1 VSRPRL
7 NRPIRVGV
15 FGIGRG
21 KSFATQAANMD
32 GVELVALCDQRRQAL
47 QDFAASCPGVTTYT
61 DYDEFLHH
69 EMDAVVLANY
79 ATEHAP
85 AAVKA
90 LERGLHVQS
99 ENIACKT
106 MGEAVALARA
116 VQTSGCIYMY
126 AENYCYNVSMQEMR
140 HLYRRGVIGELR
152 LADGEYVHPMS
163 PDQKMWYSPEWD
175 HWRNW
180 LPATYYCTHS
190 MGPLMYITRTR
201 PVKVSGFLV
210 PYDDRDPTCAQT
222 AKRSD
227 LAGMVVCQMDN
238 GAVVRLLMGHLKC
251 HMLWFRIFGHRGSME
266 TLRHGDTSMVRV
278 HKEPWEL
285 KPGEPPEVCYKPV
298 FRKHHAEAS
307 RAGHG
312 GGDYFT
318 LLEFVDAIR
327 KGKSP
332 YLDVYRGLQMSTV
345 GILAYRSA
353 LAGGQMLD
361 VPSFRKASELS
372 AWENDNWSPDP
383 ADAGPEQPLPSVLGA
398 VEKAPEVRA
407 QFEQR
412 VSELRKDWG

>member
-1 VSRPRL
+1 MTGT
-7 NRPIRVGV
+7 IRIGV

-21 KSFATQAANMD
+21 KSFAVQAAGME
-32 GVELVALCDQRRQAL
+32 GVELVALCDRREQAL
-47 QDFAASCPGVTTYT
+47 TEFAASYPTVTTYT
-61 DYDEFLHH
+61 DYDAFLQHD
-69 EMDAVVLANY
+69 MDAVVLANY

-90 LERGLHVQS
+90 LQRGLHVQS

-106 MGEAVALARA
+106 MGEAVALIRA
-116 VQTSGCIYMY
+116 VQASGRIYMY

-140 HLYRRGVIGELR
+140 HLYRRGVIGELK

-163 PDQKMWYSPEWD
+163 TDQRIWHAPEWG

-180 LPATYYCTHS
+180 LPTTYYCTHA

-210 PYDDRDPTCAQT
+210 PHDYDDPSYADTPR
-222 AKRSD
+222 RSD
-227 LAGMVVCQMDN
+227 TAGMVICQMDN
-238 GAVVRLLMGHLKC
+238 GAVVRLLMGNLKC
-251 HMLWFRIFGHRGSME
+251 HMLWFRIFGRTGSME

-278 HKEPWEL
+278 HKEPWDL
-285 KPGEPPEVCYKPV
+285 KPGEPPELCYRPV

-327 KGKSP
+327 KGKAP
-332 YLDVYRGLQMSTV
+332 YLDVYHGLQMSTV

-353 LAGGQMLD
+353 LSGGAMID
-361 VPSFRKASELS
+361 VPSFRRASDLTD
-372 AWENDNWSPDP
+372 WEDDNWSPDP
-383 ADAGPEQPLPSVLGA
+383 ADAGPGQPAPSILGE
-398 VEKAPEVRA
+398 VEKAPQVRA
-407 QFEQR
+407 RFEQR
-412 VSELRKDWG
+412 VGELRKDWQ